1 MKIIYDLLFI
11 IIKIKEDNKE
21 LRTTYT
27 KEFDRMQ
34 HFTDT
39 LIVKQKDDS
48 ERQRLQHREVHLR
61 PFSYFYYHN
70 NTETKNYLCRC
81 SQTCLLPTEAI
92 LKLSKIR

>member
-1 MKIIYDLLFI
+1 MNNLLFV

-34 HFTDT
+34 HFTDA

-70 NTETKNYLCRC
+70 NMETKYLCRC
-81 SQTCLLPTEAI
+81 SRTCLLLTEAI
-92 LKLSKIR
+92 LRLSKIR